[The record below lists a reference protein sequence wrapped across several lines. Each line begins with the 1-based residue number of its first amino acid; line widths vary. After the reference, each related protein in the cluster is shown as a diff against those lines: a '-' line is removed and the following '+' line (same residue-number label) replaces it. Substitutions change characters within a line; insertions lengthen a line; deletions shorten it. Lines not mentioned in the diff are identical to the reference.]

1 MKVSVIMPVY
11 LGEYE
16 GCATNREDKFIR
28 AVNSFLQNNLSDSE
42 LIIVSDDCLI
52 TKNIVNDKF

>member
-1 MKVSVIMPVY
+1 MKISVIMPVY

-28 AVNSFLQNNLSDSE
+28 AIHSFLQNKL
-42 LIIVSDDCLI
+42 
-52 TKNIVNDKF
+52 KKRKKY